1 MRDPV
6 DRAVRAIARRN
17 SFALMWVQF
26 GAAHIVVFGG
36 IVLLRLYQS
45 MSEQHFVALVIVS
58 QALAAI
64 DNLASI
70 KLTRKMWRPVR
81 AWEHGARDADSTI
94 AAWQTLATFPLDYF
108 RRTYRYPLLLGYLP
122 FTAFTT
128 ILLDLPVWSFLI
140 LAAVGTSVLGC
151 GLIVR
156 YFAMEIVCRPV
167 LEAVAAKL
175 PADFTI
181 ERTGLSLRWRLFA
194 AAPVINVVTVLVV
207 AGLATEG
214 HQQKLSRL
222 GLVWL
227 LAVIVSLTISL
238 ELGVLVVRTIG
249 ASMRDIQDAIR
260 RVRGGDFGARV
271 PVVATDELGVLAQSF
286 NQMVEGLGERETLRE
301 AFGAYVDPGVAE
313 RVLREGADL
322 AGEELEVTVLFL
334 DVRDFTAFAERSRP
348 AEVVALLGELW
359 ETVVPVLL
367 RFGGQANK
375 FIGDGLL
382 AVFGAPEPL
391 EDHPAR
397 AVGAALEIVSCLAE
411 RYGERVEVGIGVNT
425 GRVIAGTVGGGG
437 RVEFTVIGDTVN
449 TAARVEAATRE
460 TGDPVLITEATRRR
474 LPGERY
480 EFEQRPPVPL
490 KGKSVPVELW
500 APRARAVSAAQG
512 ETSAARI
519 SSSID
524 SVRAPASS

>member
-1 MRDPV
+1 MRDPI

-26 GAAHIVVFGG
+26 GAAHIVLFGG
-36 IVLLRLYQS
+36 IVLLRLYQA
-45 MSEQHFVALVIVS
+45 MSERHFIVLVLVS
-58 QALAAI
+58 QALGAI

-70 KLTRKMWRPVR
+70 KLTRSMWRPV
-81 AWEHGARDADSTI
+81 WEWERGHRDPESTV

-128 ILLDLPVWSFLI
+128 VLLGLPVTSFLI
-140 LAAVGTSVLGC
+140 LAACGTSVLGC

-167 LEAVAAKL
+167 LEEVARAL
-175 PADFTI
+175 PDDFAI
-181 ERTGLSLRWRLFA
+181 ERTGLSLRWRLFG

-214 HQQKLSRL
+214 HQQKLTRL

-238 ELGVLVVRTIG
+238 ELSVLVVRTLG
-249 ASMRDIQDAIR
+249 SSMRDIQEAIR
-260 RVRGGDFGARV
+260 RVRDGDLHARV
-271 PVVATDELGVLAQSF
+271 PVVATDEIGVLAQSF
-286 NQMVEGLGERETLRE
+286 NQMVEGLEERETLRE

-322 AGEELEVTVLFL
+322 GGEEVEVTVLFL
-334 DVRDFTAFAERSRP
+334 DVRDFTAFAERARP
-348 AEVVALLGELW
+348 QEVVGRLAELW
-359 ETVVPVLL
+359 ELVVPVLP
-367 RFGGQANK
+367 RWGGHANK
-375 FIGDGLL
+375 FVGDGLL
-382 AVFGAPEPL
+382 AVFGAPDPL
-391 EDHPAR
+391 EDHAGR
-397 AVGAALEIVSCLAE
+397 AVGAALEIVSCVADHY
-411 RYGERVEVGIGVNT
+411 RGEVAVGIGVNT
-425 GRVIAGTVGGGG
+425 GRVIAGTIGGGG
-437 RVEFTVIGDTVN
+437 RVEFAVIGDTVN

-460 TGDPVLITEATRRR
+460 TGDAVLITEATRCK
-474 LPGERY
+474 LSGERY
-480 EFEQRPPVPL
+480 EFEQRPPMPL

-500 APRARAVSAAQG
+500 APRLRAVAEDAQ
-512 ETSAARI
+512 
-519 SSSID
+519 
-524 SVRAPASS
+524 PASEGEASAVAP